1 MNINRKRV
9 AAATVALSALVL
21 AGAASAASGALPN
34 PLRLTPAPA
43 ATTGDVPVDP
53 ALRTGVLAN
62 GMHYLILKN
71 ATPKGQA
78 SLRLRVAAG
87 SLEENDSQLG
97 LMHFIEHMAFEGS
110 THVPRG
116 EMIKTLERH
125 GLAFG
130 PDTNAFTNFDQTVY
144 ELDLPETDADTLDT
158 GLKLMRETA
167 SELTLDQGAMDKER
181 GVILS
186 EERLRDT
193 PSLHIAR
200 QQYDFLFKD
209 QLAPKRFPIGSVDII
224 KNAQRDKLQDLYS
237 TYYRPDRTTLVIV
250 GDVDV
255 DQVEAKIKSG
265 FSDWQAKA
273 TDRANPDLGA
283 PQPRASETHL
293 MIEPGGPTTVDIS
306 WLNPPDLRPDSLAL
320 RREHVV
326 RELGFAVLDRR
337 MEALA
342 RGDNPPFIAAGASR
356 YTELKSADITQVSI
370 STQPGRWREALTA
383 ADTQVRQAAQ
393 YGVTQKE
400 LDREVAEVR
409 TALQESVAGAATRK
423 TSELAGEMIE
433 EINDGDTITTPAEDL
448 REFDLDVKDL
458 KAAEVSA
465 LLKSEFDGQ
474 GPLVFMT
481 NPTSVEGGEQAVAQA
496 FSKAQLAQVTPPKE
510 EAAKA
515 WSYTDFGKA
524 GRVAERKEVADL
536 GLTFVR
542 FDNGVRL
549 TVKPT
554 KFRDDQVLVAV
565 NAGAGYQDL
574 PRDHV
579 IPTWAASSV
588 FSEGG
593 VGKFTADD
601 MDRILASKVYGAGL
615 GIGEDAFTVS
625 GATRREDVE
634 TQLQVLAAYVTD
646 AAWRPDPFERMR
658 GYGETLQTQL
668 ASTPEGVFSRESG
681 ALLHSG
687 DARWAFPTK
696 AQMVDGKLDD
706 LKMTI
711 GQHLT
716 TDPLEILIVG
726 DVDVDQAI
734 KQVGDTFG
742 ALPPRHDETPAAE
755 AGKISFPQPTT
766 TPVRLTHKGRADQ
779 AIGYI
784 AWPTTDFPSDPQ
796 GARALRVMEQVMQL
810 RLIDDLR
817 MKQAV
822 TYSPNTG
829 LNMAWSFPGY
839 GYVSASIEAPP
850 DKLDDF
856 FATVNTIAADLR
868 TKSVTADELERAVKP
883 RIETLTKAQETNE
896 YWMGQLIGAQS
907 DPRRLESVRQTIP
920 GLERVTA
927 ADVQAA
933 AQKWLVDARA
943 WKLVVVPEAK
953 VAEASK
959 TPAVAPTPAE

>member
-1 MNINRKRV
+1 LHRHFKRAATAGV
-9 AAATVALSALVL
+9 AATALLL
-21 AGAASAASGALPN
+21 AAAAASAASGVLPS
-34 PLRLTPAPA
+34 PARLAA
-43 ATTGDVPVDP
+43 ATPSVDVPIDP
-53 ALRTGVLAN
+53 ALRTGVLPN
-62 GMHYLILKN
+62 GMHYVILKN
-71 ATPKGQA
+71 DTPKGQA

-87 SLEENDSQLG
+87 SLEENNSQLG

-144 ELDLPETDADTLDT
+144 ELDLPQTDADSLDT
-158 GLKLMRETA
+158 GLMLMRETA
-167 SELTLDQGAMDKER
+167 SELTLDQAAMDKER

-193 PSLHIAR
+193 PQMHIAR

-209 QLAPKRFPIGSVDII
+209 QLAPKRFPIGDVETI
-224 KNAQRDKLQDLYS
+224 KTAQRDKLADLYA
-237 TYYRPDRTTLVIV
+237 TYYRPERTTLVVV

-255 DQVEAKIKSG
+255 DQVEAKIKAG
-265 FSDWQAKA
+265 FSSWQAKA
-273 TDRANPDLGA
+273 PDRANPDLGA
-283 PQPRASETHL
+283 PESRKSETHL

-306 WLNPPDLRPDSLAL
+306 WLNPPDLREDSLAL
-320 RREHVV
+320 RREHVI

-342 RGDNPPFIAAGASR
+342 RGANPPFIAAGASR

-370 STQPGRWREALTA
+370 SSQPGGWHEAISA
-383 ADTQVRQAAQ
+383 AETEVRRASQ
-393 YGVTQKE
+393 YGVGQDE
-400 LDREVAEVR
+400 IDREISEMR
-409 TALQESVAGAATRK
+409 TALQEAVAGAATRK
-423 TSELAGEMIE
+423 TSDLAGEIVE
-433 EINDGDTITTPAEDL
+433 ELNDDDVVTTPAEDL
-448 REFDLDVKDL
+448 REFDADVKGL

-465 LLKSEFDGQ
+465 QLKSEFDGQ

-481 NPTSVEGGEQAVAQA
+481 SPTPVDGGEKAVAQA
-496 FSKAQLAQVTPPKE
+496 FSGAQLAQVTPPKTE
-510 EAAKA
+510 STKA

-524 GRVAERKEVADL
+524 GGVAERKEVADL
-536 GLTFVR
+536 GITFVR

-554 KFRDDQVLVAV
+554 KFRDDQVLVSV
-565 NAGAGYQDL
+565 SAGAGFQDL
-574 PRDHV
+574 PRDRV
-579 IPTWAASSV
+579 VPTWAASSV
-588 FSEGG
+588 LTEGG
-593 VGKFTADD
+593 VSKFTAED
-601 MDRILASKVYGAGL
+601 MDRILAAKVYGAGL
-615 GIGEDAFTVS
+615 GIGEDAFTLS
-625 GATRREDVE
+625 GSTRREDIE

-658 GYGETLQTQL
+658 TYGETLQTQL
-668 ASTPEGVFSRESG
+668 NSTPEGVFSREGS

-696 AQMVDGKLDD
+696 AQMSDAKLTD
-706 LKMTI
+706 LKTLI
-711 GQHLT
+711 GAHLT
-716 TDPLEILIVG
+716 TDPLEVVVVG

-734 KQVGDTFG
+734 KLVGATFG
-742 ALPPRHDETPAAE
+742 ALPARHAE
-755 AGKISFPQPTT
+755 APLAGATKISFPAPVAE
-766 TPVRLTHKGRADQ
+766 PVRLTHKGRADQ
-779 AIGYI
+779 AIAYI

-822 TYSPNTG
+822 TYSPNTS
-829 LNMAWSFPGY
+829 LDMAWSFPGY

-856 FATVNTIAADLR
+856 FATVNTIAGDLR
-868 TKSVTADELERAVKP
+868 DKPVSADELERAVKP
-883 RIETLTKAQETNE
+883 RLATLAKAQQSNE
-896 YWMGQLIGAQS
+896 YWIGQLIGAQT
-907 DPRRLESVRQTIP
+907 DPRRLDAVRSTIS
-920 GLERVTA
+920 GLEKVTA
-927 ADVQAA
+927 SDVQAA
-933 AQKWLVDARA
+933 AKKWLVDSKA
-943 WKLVVVPEAK
+943 WKLVVVPETKTADAGRT
-953 VAEASK
+953 VAVTA
-959 TPAVAPTPAE
+959 AAAD

>member
-1 MNINRKRV
+1 V
-9 AAATVALSALVL
+9 AAATVAVSALVL
-21 AGAASAASGALPN
+21 ASAASAAPGSPQHAVRVGGA
-34 PLRLTPAPA
+34 
-43 ATTGDVPVDP
+43 TGARSDVPVDP
-53 ALRTGVLAN
+53 ALRMGTLPN
-62 GMHYLILKN
+62 GMRYLILKN

-110 THVPRG
+110 THVKRG

-144 ELDLPETDADTLDT
+144 ELDLPETDQDTLDT

-167 SELTLDQGAMDKER
+167 SELTLDQDAMDKER

-193 PSLHIAR
+193 PQLHIAR

-209 QLAPKRFPIGSVDII
+209 QLAPKRFPIGSVDVI
-224 KNAQRDKLQDLYS
+224 KTAQRDKLQDLYS
-237 TYYRPDRTTLVIV
+237 TYYRPDRTTLVVV

-255 DQVEAKIKSG
+255 DQVEAKIKAG
-265 FSDWQAKA
+265 FGDWRAKA
-273 TDRANPDLGA
+273 SDHKNPDLGR
-283 PQPRASETHL
+283 PEPRKSETHL

-320 RREHVV
+320 RREHVL
-326 RELGFAVLDRR
+326 RELGFAVLGRR
-337 MEALA
+337 LEAVA

-356 YTELKSADITQVSI
+356 YTELKSADITQVQI
-370 STQPGRWREALTA
+370 SAQPGRWQDALAA
-383 ADTQVRQAAQ
+383 ADNQVRQAVK
-393 YGVTQKE
+393 YGVTQDE
-400 LDREVAEVR
+400 LDREILETR
-409 TALQESVAGAATRK
+409 TALQEAVEGAKTRAT
-423 TSELAGEMIE
+423 SALAGELVE
-433 EINDGDTITTPAEDL
+433 EINDDDVVTSPSEDL
-448 REFDLDVKDL
+448 REFEADVKDL
-458 KAAEVSA
+458 KAADVSA
-465 LLKSEFDGQ
+465 LLKSEFEGQ

-481 NPTSVEGGEQAVAQA
+481 SPTPIEGGQEAVAQV
-496 FSKAQLAQVTPPKE
+496 FSKAQLAEVTPPKT

-524 GRVAERKEVADL
+524 GHVAERKEVADL

-549 TVKPT
+549 TIKPT
-554 KFRDDQVLVAV
+554 KFRDDQVLVSV
-565 NAGAGYQDL
+565 SAGGGFEDL
-574 PRDHV
+574 PRDKV
-579 IPTWAASSV
+579 IPTWEASSV

-601 MDRILASKVYGAGL
+601 MDKVLASKVYGASL
-615 GIGEDAFTVS
+615 GVGEDAFTLS
-625 GATRREDVE
+625 GATRREDMS
-634 TQLQVLAAYVTD
+634 TQLQVLAAYLTD

-658 GYGETLQTQL
+658 VYGETLQTQL
-668 ASTPEGVFSRESG
+668 ASTPEGVFSREAN

-696 AQMVDGKLDD
+696 AQMADGKLAD
-706 LKMTI
+706 LKTMI
-711 GQHLT
+711 GDRLT
-716 TDPLEILIVG
+716 TEPLEVVVVG

-742 ALPPRHDETPAAE
+742 ALPARHDAGAPADAT
-755 AGKISFPQPTT
+755 KISFPAGNAE
-766 TPVRLTHKGRADQ
+766 PVRLTHKGRADQ

-796 GARALRVMEQVMQL
+796 GARSLRVLEQVMQL

-817 MKQAV
+817 MKKSV
-822 TYSPNTG
+822 TYSPSTA

-839 GYVSASIEAPP
+839 GYMSASIEAPP

-856 FATVNTIAADLR
+856 YATVNAIAKDLR
-868 TKSVTADELERAVKP
+868 DKPVSADELERVVKP
-883 RIETLTKAQETNE
+883 RVETLTKAQQSNE
-896 YWMGQLIGAQS
+896 YWLGQLIGAQA
-907 DPRRLESVRQTIP
+907 DPRRLDAVRDTIT
-920 GLERVTA
+920 GLQKVTA

-933 AQKWLVDARA
+933 AQKWLVDAKA
-943 WKLVVVPEAK
+943 WKLEVVPETKTASVAK
-953 VAEASK
+953 P
-959 TPAVAPTPAE
+959 PAVVAGSAE

>member
-1 MNINRKRV
+1 MHRHFKRV
-9 AAATVALSALVL
+9 ASATVATTALLL
-21 AGAASAASGALPN
+21 ASAASAASGALP
-34 PLRLTPAPA
+34 TPARLA
-43 ATTGDVPVDP
+43 AAPVPSADVPVDP
-53 ALRTGVLAN
+53 ALRTGVLPN

-87 SLEENDSQLG
+87 SLEENESQLG

-110 THVPRG
+110 THVARG

-130 PDTNAFTNFDQTVY
+130 PDTNASTNFDETVY
-144 ELDLPETDADTLDT
+144 ELDLPETDQDTLDT
-158 GLKLMRETA
+158 GLMLLRETA

-209 QLAPKRFPIGSVDII
+209 QLAPKRFPIGDIDTI
-224 KNAQRDKLQDLYS
+224 KTAQRDKLQQLYS
-237 TYYRPDRTTLVIV
+237 TYYRPDRTTLVVV
-250 GDVDV
+250 GDIDV
-255 DQVEAKIKSG
+255 DQMEAKIKAG
-265 FSDWQAKA
+265 FSSWQAKA
-273 TDRANPDLGA
+273 PDHANPDLGA
-283 PQPRASETHL
+283 PRPRKSETHL

-342 RGDNPPFIAAGASR
+342 RGADPAFIAAGASR

-370 STQPGRWREALTA
+370 SAQPGRWREALGA
-383 ADTQVRQAAQ
+383 AETEVRRAAQ
-393 YGVTQKE
+393 YGVTQGE
-400 LDREVAEVR
+400 LDREIAETR
-409 TALQESVAGAATRK
+409 TALQEAVAGSATRK
-423 TSELAGEMIE
+423 TSELAGEIVE
-433 EINDGDTITTPAEDL
+433 EINDDDVITTPAEDQ
-448 REFDLDVKDL
+448 REFDADVKDL
-458 KAAEVSA
+458 KAAEVSS
-465 LLKSEFDGQ
+465 LLKDEFAGQ

-481 NPTSVEGGEQAVAQA
+481 SPTPVDGGEQAVAQA
-496 FSKAQLAQVTPPKE
+496 FSNAQLAKVTPPKT
-510 EAAKA
+510 EATKA
-515 WSYTDFGKA
+515 WSYVDFGKA
-524 GRVAERKEVADL
+524 GHVAERKDAADL
-536 GLTFVR
+536 GVTFVR

-565 NAGAGYQDL
+565 SVGGGFQDL
-574 PRDHV
+574 PRDRM

-593 VGKFTADD
+593 VGQFTAED
-601 MDRILASKVYGAGL
+601 MDKVLATKVYGASL
-615 GIGEDAFTVS
+615 GIGEDSFTLS
-625 GATRREDVE
+625 GATRREDVQ
-634 TQLQVLAAYVTD
+634 TQLQVLAAYLTD

-658 GYGETLQTQL
+658 AYGETLQTQL
-668 ASTPEGVFSRESG
+668 ASTPEGVFSREG
-681 ALLHSG
+681 AAMLHSG
-687 DARWAFPTK
+687 DTRWAFPTK
-696 AQMVDGKLDD
+696 AQMADGKLAD
-706 LKMTI
+706 LKATI
-711 GQHLT
+711 GEHLS
-716 TDPLEILIVG
+716 TDPLELIVVG

-734 KQVGDTFG
+734 KLVGDTFG
-742 ALPPRHDETPAAE
+742 ALPARHDATAPVNAT
-755 AGKISFPQPTT
+755 KISFPAPVVQ
-766 TPVRLTHKGRADQ
+766 PVRLTHQGRADQ
-779 AIGYI
+779 AMGYI

-796 GARALRVMEQVMQL
+796 GARSLRVLEQVMQL

-839 GYVSASIEAPP
+839 GYLSASIEAPP
-850 DKLDDF
+850 DKLDGF
-856 FATVNTIAADLR
+856 FATVQTIASDLR
-868 TKSVTADELERAVKP
+868 DKPVTDDELERAVKP
-883 RIETLTKAQETNE
+883 RVEMLTKVQQTNE
-896 YWMGQLIGAQS
+896 YWMGQLIGAQA
-907 DPRRLESVRQTIP
+907 DPRRLDAVRASIP

-933 AQKWLVDARA
+933 AQKWLIDAKA
-943 WKLVVVPEAK
+943 WKLEVVPETKTADAGK
-953 VAEASK
+953 APVVAAAPAS
-959 TPAVAPTPAE
+959 

>member
-1 MNINRKRV
+1 MHRHFKRV
-9 AAATVALSALVL
+9 ASATVATAALLL
-21 AGAASAASGALPN
+21 AGAASAASGALP
-34 PLRLTPAPA
+34 TPARLAAVPA
-43 ATTGDVPVDP
+43 PSADVPVDP
-53 ALRTGVLAN
+53 AVRTGVLAN
-62 GMHYLILKN
+62 GMHYVILKN

-110 THVPRG
+110 THVARG

-130 PDTNAFTNFDQTVY
+130 PDTNASTNFDETVY
-144 ELDLPETDADTLDT
+144 ELDLPETDQDTLDT
-158 GLKLMRETA
+158 GLMLMRETA
-167 SELTLDQGAMDKER
+167 SELTLDQSAMDKER

-193 PSLHIAR
+193 PGLHIAR

-209 QLAPKRFPIGSVDII
+209 QLAPKRFPIGDVDII
-224 KNAQRDKLQDLYS
+224 KTAQRDRLQDLYS
-237 TYYRPDRTTLVIV
+237 TYYRPDRTTLVVV

-255 DQVEAKIKSG
+255 DQMEAKIKAG
-265 FSDWQAKA
+265 FSGWTAKA
-273 TDRANPDLGA
+273 ADHANPDLGA
-283 PQPRASETHL
+283 PVPRKSETHL

-342 RGDNPPFIAAGASR
+342 RGDNPAFIAAGASR

-370 STQPGRWREALTA
+370 SAQPGRWREAPGA
-383 ADTQVRQAAQ
+383 ADTEVRQAAQ
-393 YGVTQKE
+393 YGVTQDE
-400 LDREVAEVR
+400 LDREIAETR
-409 TALQESVAGAATRK
+409 TALQEAVAGAATRK
-423 TSELAGEMIE
+423 TSELAGEMVE
-433 EINDGDTITTPAEDL
+433 EINDGDIITTPAEDL
-448 REFDLDVKDL
+448 REFEADVKGL
-458 KAAEVSA
+458 RAAEVSS
-465 LLKSEFDGQ
+465 LLKDEFEGQ

-481 NPTSVEGGEQAVAQA
+481 SPTPVDGGEEAVAQA
-496 FSKAQLAQVTPPKE
+496 FSSAQLAQVTPPKAE
-510 EAAKA
+510 TTKA
-515 WSYTDFGKA
+515 WSYLDFGKA
-524 GRVAERKEVADL
+524 GRVAERKDVADL
-536 GLTFVR
+536 GVTFVR

-549 TVKPT
+549 TIKPT
-554 KFRDDQVLVAV
+554 KFRDDQVLVSVA
-565 NAGAGYQDL
+565 AGGGFEDL
-574 PRDHV
+574 PRDRV

-593 VGKFTADD
+593 VGKFTAED
-601 MDRILASKVYGAGL
+601 MDKVLASKIYGASL
-615 GIGEDAFTVS
+615 GVGEDAFTLS
-625 GATRREDVE
+625 GATRREDVQ

-658 GYGETLQTQL
+658 AYGETLQTQL
-668 ASTPEGVFSRESG
+668 ASTPEGVFSREGG

-687 DARWAFPTK
+687 DQRWAFPTK
-696 AQMVDGKLDD
+696 AQMADGKLAD
-706 LKMTI
+706 LKTAI
-711 GQHLT
+711 GAHLS
-716 TDPLEILIVG
+716 TDPLELVIVG

-734 KQVGDTFG
+734 KLVGDTFG
-742 ALPPRHDETPAAE
+742 ALPARHDETPPADAT
-755 AGKISFPQPTT
+755 KISFPAPVAA
-766 TPVRLTHKGRADQ
+766 PVRLTHRGRADQ

-796 GARALRVMEQVMQL
+796 GARSLRVLEQIMQL

-839 GYVSASIEAPP
+839 GYLSASIEAPP

-856 FATVNTIAADLR
+856 FATVTSIAQDLR
-868 TKSVTADELERAVKP
+868 DKPASADELERAVKP
-883 RIETLTKAQETNE
+883 RVEMLTKAQQTNE
-896 YWMGQLIGAQS
+896 YWLGQLIGAQA
-907 DPRRLESVRQTIP
+907 DPRRLDAVRASIP

-933 AQKWLVDARA
+933 ARKWLVDAKA
-943 WKLVVVPEAK
+943 WKLEVVPETKTADAGK
-953 VAEASK
+953 APVVAAPAS
-959 TPAVAPTPAE
+959 